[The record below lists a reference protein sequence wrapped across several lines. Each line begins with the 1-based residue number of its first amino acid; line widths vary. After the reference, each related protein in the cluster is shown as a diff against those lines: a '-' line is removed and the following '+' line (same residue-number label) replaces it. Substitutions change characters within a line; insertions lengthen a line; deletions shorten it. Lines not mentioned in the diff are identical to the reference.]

1 MLALNIYLV
10 DLQSHFESLYY
21 IYVLACPVNN
31 NELIMPSI
39 SWISDL
45 YCFVL
50 CLVLRSYKKKSIMLG
65 GHKTSKNAKKMLINK
80 KKNILIEIST
90 EIARLTKNGGN

>member
-10 DLQSHFESLYY
+10 DLQSYFESLYY
-21 IYVLACPVNN
+21 MYVLARPVNN
-31 NELIMPSI
+31 NEFIMPSI

-50 CLVLRSYKKKSIMLG
+50 HLVLRSYKKKNPSCLVGTKPVKML
-65 GHKTSKNAKKMLINK
+65 KNANK
-80 KKNILIEIST
+80 QK
-90 EIARLTKNGGN
+90 